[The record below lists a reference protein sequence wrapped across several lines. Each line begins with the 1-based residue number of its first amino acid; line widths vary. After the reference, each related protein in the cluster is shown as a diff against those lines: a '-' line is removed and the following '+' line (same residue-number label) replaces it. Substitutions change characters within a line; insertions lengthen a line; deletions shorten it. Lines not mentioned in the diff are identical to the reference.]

1 MGKHIRVKSSG
12 NWSQRFESMSLRKS
26 RRSNQNR
33 KTVADIQFL
42 SLPKRSYRIKY
53 LLYWKHVI
61 VNQRY
66 FYQTLQLFAQA
77 VFNKT
82 NLMANISGEVIKYG
96 DWHLDSSYISGYQ
109 LVTFI
114 REKEYLAKHVLSQAN
129 NNFDISQLKPVLG
142 SSLQGLRHA

>member
-1 MGKHIRVKSSG
+1 MYLPCTVNHVGKHIRVKSSG

-82 NLMANISGEVIKYG
+82 NLMANISGEVINLVPGTWTAYTF
-96 DWHLDSSYISGYQ
+96 LVINSSRLSGRKN
-109 LVTFI
+109 I
-114 REKEYLAKHVLSQAN
+114 
-129 NNFDISQLKPVLG
+129 
-142 SSLQGLRHA
+142 